1 MFPSQGMGW
10 LDGMRRVMLIWLAL
24 SLFNH
29 IIFGLG
35 LALWMAVMRP
45 I

>member
-1 MFPSQGMGW
+1 MLPSQGMGW
-10 LDGMRRVMLIWLAL
+10 LGRHAPGDAHLVRA

-29 IIFGLG
+29 IVFGLG
-35 LALWMAVMRP
+35 LAMWVAVMRA

>member
-1 MFPSQGMGW
+1 MGW
-10 LDGMRRVMLIWLAL
+10 LGWDAPGDAHLVRA

-35 LALWMAVMRP
+35 LALWMAVLKP
-45 I
+45 V